1 MTNLSYYDLCCR
13 YHGRVVTITDR
24 QGRTHTGR
32 IKQVT
37 NSHVY
42 LESTGSRQ
50 FGGFGYGYYGGY
62 GFRRRR
68 FPIAFAVIAGIAL
81 GALLFW

>member
-1 MTNLSYYDLCCR
+1 MSYYDLCCR

-24 QGRTHTGR
+24 QGRKHTGR
-32 IKQVT
+32 IQQVT

-42 LESTGSRQ
+42 LEPSRSRQ
-50 FGGFGYGYYGGY
+50 FGGFGYGYYRGY
-62 GFRRRR
+62 GYRRGY
-68 FPIAFAVIAGIAL
+68 PIAFAFITGIAL